1 MIERGF
7 EALPKNLRSY
17 VRFVEERSRVKAS
30 IISIGKERD
39 KTIDRRKV

>member
-1 MIERGF
+1 V
-7 EALPKNLRSY
+7 K
-17 VRFVEERSRVKAS
+17 FVEERSRVRAS